1 MRNRKSL
8 LSISIF
14 TLVLVLSVGYAVV
27 NSVELDISGAAAAVA
42 QDLKVSFKS
51 ATPTSGDVKGTVTEG
66 SLSASITANN
76 LTLNNPVTVT
86 YVVENSESD
95 VNALIKEK
103 TITNSNEEY
112 FSVTTNVKDG
122 VTCNAKSTTNVVVT
136 VTLIKT
142 PVESEDNSASIDIVL
157 SASPINNAS

>member
-51 ATPTSGDVKGTVTEG
+51 ATPTTGDVKGTVTEG

>member
-51 ATPTSGDVKGTVTEG
+51 ATPTTGDVKGTVTEG

-86 YVVENSESD
+86 YVVENSETD

-122 VTCNAKSTTNVVVT
+122 VTCNAKSTTSVVVT

-142 PVESEDNSASIDIVL
+142 PVEVEDNSASIDIVL

>member
-86 YVVENSESD
+86 YVVENSETD